1 MLTDFYAAGRPAK
14 LMEGKEEDERTYNR
28 QKNLRSSGP
37 SVGFVISLRA
47 GFLCTEQNAFSPVV
61 ITASHI

>member
-1 MLTDFYAAGRPAK
+1 MLTDFYAAGWPAK
-14 LMEGKEEDERTYNR
+14 LMEGKEEDERTYNK

-47 GFLCTEQNAFSPVV
+47 GF
-61 ITASHI
+61 

>member
-1 MLTDFYAAGRPAK
+1 
-14 LMEGKEEDERTYNR
+14 MEGKEEDERTYNK

-47 GFLCTEQNAFSPVV
+47 GFLFERNCNGNTDARLDIRCQRPDVQRL
-61 ITASHI
+61 